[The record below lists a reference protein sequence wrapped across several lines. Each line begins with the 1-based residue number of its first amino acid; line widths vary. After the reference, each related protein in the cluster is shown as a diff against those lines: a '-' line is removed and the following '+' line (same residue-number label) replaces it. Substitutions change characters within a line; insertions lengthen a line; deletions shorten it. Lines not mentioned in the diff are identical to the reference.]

1 MTTRD
6 AYTALR
12 QDAGWIERH
21 DVGRLRFRGG
31 DRRSYL
37 HGLLTNDIESLS
49 PGSATYAALLTA
61 QGRMISDMHVY
72 EGGTDLL
79 VSVPRT
85 LAASVR
91 DRFDQFIF
99 SEDVSVEDITESTV
113 QFGVYG
119 PSSTKVADVVRTSG
133 LSADVVPSREFGI
146 AGYEIIAPLE
156 ASERLASMLDQAGA
170 APVDIESLEIVRVE
184 AGVPRFLVDM
194 TETTIPL
201 EAGIEDRAISMT
213 KGCYPGQEVIV
224 RVLHRG
230 GGRVARKLVGIVLG
244 PEAEL
249 PPERARVFSGDREI
263 GTLTSVVSS
272 RLLARPLALGYL
284 HRDFIAPGTHVEVE
298 AAADQRMPATVQ
310 PLPISQ
316 ASSKQPM

>member
-1 MTTRD
+1 
-6 AYTALR
+6 
-12 QDAGWIERH
+12 
-21 DVGRLRFRGG
+21 
-31 DRRSYL
+31 
-37 HGLLTNDIESLS
+37 
-49 PGSATYAALLTA
+49 
-61 QGRMISDMHVY
+61 
-72 EGGTDLL
+72 
-79 VSVPRT
+79 
-85 LAASVR
+85 
-91 DRFDQFIF
+91 
-99 SEDVSVEDITESTV
+99 
-113 QFGVYG
+113 
-119 PSSTKVADVVRTSG
+119 
-133 LSADVVPSREFGI
+133 
-146 AGYEIIAPLE
+146 
-156 ASERLASMLDQAGA
+156 
-170 APVDIESLEIVRVE
+170 
-184 AGVPRFLVDM
+184 
-194 TETTIPL
+194 
-201 EAGIEDRAISMT
+201 MT